1 MPQRSCHLAASLPA
15 KTAKNYV
22 VDLAR
27 DPASMADNRNSGEF
41 HYGADA
47 RKFIAANSPLRCL
60 LALCVCLLAF
70 SPSARSDEKTE
81 NADRLAFFESRIR
94 PVLISYC
101 YECHSADSKEVRGG
115 LLVDSRE
122 GLAVGGDSGSA
133 IHREKPEESLLLKA
147 LRYEDGL
154 EMPPAKK
161 LPDSVIADFEQWIRD
176 GATDPRSGKVPVR
189 KAAVDLEKGRE
200 FWSFRPVAKPSVPE
214 GDREWARNEIDQF
227 ISSHWPEG
235 TSPPQDAAADVVL
248 RRLHIVL
255 TGLLPEP
262 EEQKQFI
269 AAWNENPDE
278 AVAGAVDRLLLSPRY
293 AERWGRHW
301 LDVVR
306 FAESTGGGR
315 SMMLPDA
322 WRFRDYVIDSFRRDK
337 PFPQLVREHLAG
349 DLLPS
354 STDAQHDEQVV
365 GSGYLMLGAINYEEQ
380 DKEQLRMDV
389 VDEQIDSLGRTFLGM
404 TLGCAR
410 CHDHKFDP
418 VPAADYYALAGIFR
432 STKALVPG
440 NVSGWVTRPLKKG
453 VDQAAIDAWKLKDG
467 ELEKQIASL
476 KKLVRNR
483 GTRTSAPGI
492 QDLAGVIVD
501 DSEAVLEGV
510 WTDSMFQQPFLGDG
524 YRHSGQPRKGI
535 KATYS
540 ATLPKDDEYVVRMVI
555 NHAESRSDRVPVM
568 ISHVD
573 GETQVEV
580 SQRNSPPGDGVFA
593 ELGRFR
599 FSADTPAKVVVLA
612 EQASPGYVIVDAIQ
626 FVSASMM
633 PASEMPVE
641 LAGQNREQLES
652 RLKALEEERK
662 KHAAAKP
669 DAPVAMCVEDE
680 KQPADWHLHVRGEI
694 RNLGPVVPR
703 GFLSV
708 TEQASLASRPAGGFA
723 GSSGRRELAEW
734 VASDSN
740 PLTARVLAN
749 RIWLNVMGEGL
760 VRTPDNFGTTGE
772 LPTHPALLDFLA
784 SALVHDDAWS
794 TRAMIRR
801 LCLSRTFR
809 MTSVPD
815 SKLASKDPDNR
826 LWTHAFE
833 RRMDAETVRDCL
845 LQISGQLDL
854 KVVAGPTIGRVS
866 QYDNEYHHADHPMFC
881 RSVFVPTFRNSVLDA
896 FEIFDAANP
905 NSVVGR
911 RNESTRPAQALY
923 LMNSPFVAAQASYA
937 ARRVLKEE
945 EFQQAGVDFRVDYV
959 FRRCVGRLPV
969 PEEKALVLEIVGD
982 DPNSE
987 TAWAEVF
994 HSLFAS
1000 FSFRHL
1006 Q

>member
-1 MPQRSCHLAASLPA
+1 MPHRSIFSAVLLRFLALIALMPGG
-15 KTAKNYV
+15 TL
-22 VDLAR
+22 LA
-27 DPASMADNRNSGEF
+27 DEAT
-41 HYGADA
+41 ADA
-47 RKFIAANSPLRCL
+47 
-60 LALCVCLLAF
+60 
-70 SPSARSDEKTE
+70 EK
-81 NADRLAFFESRIR
+81 LAFFENQIR
-94 PVLISYC
+94 PVLIRHC
-101 YECHSADSKEVRGG
+101 YECHSADSKELRGG

-122 GLAVGGDSGSA
+122 GLAIGGDSGPA
-133 IHREKPEESLLLKA
+133 IQTDKPADSLLLKA
-147 LRYEDGL
+147 LKYEDGL

-161 LPDSVIADFEQWIRD
+161 LPESVIADFETWIRN
-176 GATDPRSGKVPVR
+176 GAVDPRSGKAPVR
-189 KAAVDLEKGRE
+189 KAAIDLEKGRE
-200 FWSFRPVAKPSVPE
+200 FWSFRPLAEPPVPE
-214 GDREWARNEIDQF
+214 GRLQWVRNEVDRF
-227 ISSHWPEG
+227 ISADWPADVP
-235 TSPPQDAAADVVL
+235 PPQDAAPDVVL
-248 RRLHIVL
+248 RRLSVVL

-262 EEQKQFI
+262 EEQEAFI
-269 AAWNENPDE
+269 KAWNQNPDD
-278 AVAGAVDRLLLSPRY
+278 AIAGAVDRLLQSPRY

-322 WRFRDYVIDSFRRDK
+322 WRFRDYVIDSFRQDK
-337 PFPQLVREHLAG
+337 PFPQLVREHIAG

-354 STDAQHDEQVV
+354 STDAQHDEQVI

-389 VDEQIDSLGRTFLGM
+389 VDEQIDSMGRTFLGM

-418 VPAADYYALAGIFR
+418 VPTTDYYALAGIFR

-440 NVSGWVTRPLKKG
+440 NVSGWVTRPLKQG
-453 VDQAAIDAWKLKDG
+453 VDQAAIDAWKKKDG
-467 ELEKQIASL
+467 DLEKQIASL
-476 KKLVRNR
+476 KQLVRKS
-483 GTRTSAPGI
+483 GSRTSAPGLK
-492 QDLAGVIVD
+492 DLPGVIVD
-501 DSEAVLEGV
+501 DSDAVLEGV
-510 WTDSMFQQPFLGDG
+510 WTDSMFQQPFIGDG

-555 NHAESRSDRVPVM
+555 NHADSRSDRIPVM

-580 SQRNSPPGDGVFA
+580 SQKTAPPGDGVFA

-599 FSADTPAKVVVLA
+599 FNAGTPAKVVVLA

-626 FVSASMM
+626 FVSTSMM
-633 PASEMPVE
+633 PANEMPAE
-641 LAGQNREQLES
+641 LAGQSREQLES

-662 KHAAAKP
+662 KHTSVKP

-680 KQPADWHLHVRGEI
+680 KQPGDWHLHVRGEI

-708 TEQASLASRPAGGFA
+708 TEQASLSSRPKDGFA
-723 GSSGRRELAEW
+723 EASGRRELADW
-734 VASDSN
+734 IASDSN
-740 PLTARVLAN
+740 PLTARVWAN

-772 LPTHPALLDFLA
+772 LPTHPKLLDFLA
-784 SALVHDDAWS
+784 STLVHKDGWS
-794 TRAMIRR
+794 TRAMIQR

-809 MTSVPD
+809 MSSIPD
-815 SKLASKDPDNR
+815 SNLASKDPDNR

-854 KVVAGPTIGRVS
+854 NITGGPTIERLS
-866 QYDNEYHHADHPMFC
+866 QYDNEYRHADHPKFC

-923 LMNSPFVAAQASYA
+923 LMNSPFVAAQAKDA
-937 ARRVLKEE
+937 AERMLKSEDFQAADVDSRVNL
-945 EFQQAGVDFRVDYV
+945 V

-969 PEEKALVLEIVGD
+969 PEEKSVVLGIVGD